1 MQHAYSCPSH
11 DSSRLRAWMAA
22 IMPGI
27 RAVGHSEAVGSAFH
41 ALAMACLIAWGGAL
55 IVRKNVL

>member
-1 MQHAYSCPSH
+1 MV
-11 DSSRLRAWMAA
+11 A
-22 IMPGI
+22 IVRGM
-27 RAVGHSEAVGSAFH
+27 RAVDHPQLVGSAFH